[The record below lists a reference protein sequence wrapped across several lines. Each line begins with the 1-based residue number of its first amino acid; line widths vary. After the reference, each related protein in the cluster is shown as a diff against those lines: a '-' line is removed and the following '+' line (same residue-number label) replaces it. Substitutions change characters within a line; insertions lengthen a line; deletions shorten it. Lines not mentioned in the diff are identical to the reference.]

1 VSGESS
7 ALGTEMPSASRVLL
21 SPALNGL
28 RVQADKA
35 WVESQQREPPNLL
48 DSALAFGR
56 LMHEQM
62 TTKAKNANATD
73 RGGIIFL
80 CWSGCHELLVLLFA
94 RWLCIRTE
102 GRTPPVLDDEDLGA
116 NLSKQNQQQSLGKS
130 TLGPVAK
137 ASTCLNGSR
146 QWTGPDQAEKP
157 K

>member
-1 VSGESS
+1 MSGESS

-35 WVESQQREPPNLL
+35 WVESQQREPPDVL
-48 DSALAFGR
+48 DCSLAFGR
-56 LMHEQM
+56 LVHEQM
-62 TTKAKNANATD
+62 TTKANNPNTTD

-102 GRTPPVLDDEDLGA
+102 GRTPPVFKDEALGA
-116 NLSKQNQQQSLGKS
+116 NLSQQDQQQSLGKES
-130 TLGPVAK
+130 TLRPVARP
-137 ASTCLNGSR
+137 ALV
-146 QWTGPDQAEKP
+146 
-157 K
+157 